1 VKKKF
6 SLKFCPVHK
15 SAAAFYISRII
26 GQDDYGLSHQLPDH
40 RIPGLCGLH
49 SRRRDMPDCG
59 RWLKI
64 LKKTVNSKIPG
75 PESKGYIFNP
85 GSPTRN
91 YPEIVMEKSSAGMT
105 PIKGYRYNRFLLDI
119 CCARP
124 FSYLAVILLSIS
136 GTLFAIISPLIM
148 RSLIDDVLIGKNTSL
163 LVPLLAAMTGIFFV
177 SALSN
182 YLSARAKG
190 TLYIDLYR
198 EFSSRIFAH
207 LQRAEYASLKKFRT
221 GDLLTRI
228 TGNMTTVV
236 QTAIR
241 TIPQILVI
249 SLGIILPFTIMISMN
264 AVLAAVV
271 ILPAVLF
278 VFSSAY
284 FGKRMKAAQRPALD
298 AEAGIQSYLKETLPS
313 APLIRVFGLAK
324 WAEKNYDRQF
334 QRFKDTSVSVINLS
348 SLSAAVTMLIYSVPT
363 ILVLTLGSI
372 SVLEGTITLG
382 TLTAFIAY
390 VSLFLSPVLQ
400 VSDLWNSYKTSQASY
415 DRIAEVLELEP
426 GAEGS
431 VPLPLDGEGDIRFEN
446 VAFSYDDRVIVKDFN
461 GHFTRGINY
470 LIGENGSGK
479 STVLK
484 LLCRLYSPDHGR
496 ITINGR
502 DLASV
507 RGDDLRSYVS
517 IVFSDSMIFDGS
529 IYDNILV
536 GNLNATREEVISAAQ
551 KAGLDDL
558 IRTLPANFHTCVG
571 ESGLNLSSGEM
582 QKIALARVLLRDSPV
597 IVFDE
602 FTRSIDEESKQS
614 IYEVIRH
621 LTGKTVIIVTHNMAD
636 IDEGSTIV
644 HMAKAT

>member
-1 VKKKF
+1 
-6 SLKFCPVHK
+6 
-15 SAAAFYISRII
+15 
-26 GQDDYGLSHQLPDH
+26 
-40 RIPGLCGLH
+40 
-49 SRRRDMPDCG
+49 
-59 RWLKI
+59 
-64 LKKTVNSKIPG
+64 
-75 PESKGYIFNP
+75 
-85 GSPTRN
+85 
-91 YPEIVMEKSSAGMT
+91 MEKSSADT
-105 PIKGYRYNRFLLDI
+105 VQCKGYGYNRFLLRI

-148 RSLIDDVLIGKNTSL
+148 RSLIDDVLIGRNTSL
-163 LVPLLAAMTGIFFV
+163 LAPLLAGMAGIFLI

-182 YLSARAKG
+182 YLSARIRG
-190 TLYIDLYR
+190 TLFIDLYS

-207 LQRAEYASLKKFRT
+207 IQQAEYASLQKFRT
-221 GDLLTRI
+221 GDLLSRI

-249 SLGIILPFTIMISMN
+249 SIGIVLPLTIMVSMDATL
-264 AVLAAVV
+264 AVAV

-313 APLIRVFGLAK
+313 APLIRVFGLAD
-324 WAEKNYDRQF
+324 WAEKKYDRQF
-334 QRFKDTSVSVINLS
+334 LRFRDTSVSVIRLS
-348 SLSAAVTMLIYSVPT
+348 SMSAAVTMLIYSVPT
-363 ILVLTLGSI
+363 ILILTLGSL
-372 SVLEGTITLG
+372 SVLEGTITVG

-400 VSDLWNSYKTSQASY
+400 VSDLWTSYKTSQASY

-426 GAEGS
+426 DAEGTELL
-431 VPLPLDGEGDIRFEN
+431 LPDGPGDIRFEN
-446 VAFSYDDRVIVKDFN
+446 VGFSYDNRIILTGFN
-461 GHFTRGINY
+461 GHFSRGINY

-484 LLCRLYSPDHGR
+484 LLCRLYSPDNGR
-496 ITINGR
+496 ILINGI

-507 RGDDLRSYVS
+507 RRDELRLYVS
-517 IVFSDSMIFDGS
+517 IVFSDSLIFDGS
-529 IYDNILV
+529 IYDNILI
-536 GNLNATREEVISAAQ
+536 GDLSATKEEVMLAAQ
-551 KAGLDDL
+551 KAGLDNL
-558 IRTLPANFHTCVG
+558 IGTLPGGYETCVG
-571 ESGLNLSSGEM
+571 ESGHNLSSGEM

-602 FTRSIDEESKQS
+602 FTRSIDDESKRS
-614 IYEVIRH
+614 IYAVIRQ
-621 LTGKTVIIVTHNMAD
+621 LTGKTVIIVTHNRAD
-636 IDEGSTIV
+636 IEEGSTIV
-644 HMAKAT
+644 HLAKVA

>member
-1 VKKKF
+1 
-6 SLKFCPVHK
+6 
-15 SAAAFYISRII
+15 
-26 GQDDYGLSHQLPDH
+26 
-40 RIPGLCGLH
+40 
-49 SRRRDMPDCG
+49 
-59 RWLKI
+59 
-64 LKKTVNSKIPG
+64 
-75 PESKGYIFNP
+75 
-85 GSPTRN
+85 
-91 YPEIVMEKSSAGMT
+91 MEKSSSGMT
-105 PIKGYRYNRFLLDI
+105 PPGVYGYNRFLLGI
-119 CCARP
+119 CSARP
-124 FSYLAVILLSIS
+124 FAYSAVILLSIS

-148 RSLIDDVLIGKNTSL
+148 RSLIDDVLIGKNTAL
-163 LVPLLAAMTGIFFV
+163 LTPLLLAMTGIFLI

-182 YLSARAKG
+182 YLSARIRG
-190 TLYIDLYR
+190 MLYIDLYR

-207 LQRAEYASLKKFRT
+207 VQRAEYAALRNFKT
-221 GDLLTRI
+221 GDLSSRI
-228 TGNMTTVV
+228 TGNITTVV

-249 SLGIILPFTIMISMN
+249 CLGIVLPLAIMISMD
-264 AVLAAVV
+264 ATLAAAV

-298 AEAGIQSYLKETLPS
+298 AEGSMQSYLRETLPS
-313 APLIRVFGLAK
+313 APLIRVFGLEG

-334 QRFKDTSVSVINLS
+334 LRFRDTSVSVINLS

-363 ILVLTLGSI
+363 ILILTLGSI
-372 SVLEGTITLG
+372 SVLEGTITVG

-415 DRIAEVLELEP
+415 DRVAEVLDLEY

-431 VPLPLDGEGDIRFEN
+431 RPLPPGGEGDIRFEN
-446 VAFSYDDRVIVKDFN
+446 VGFSYDDRVILQNFN

-496 ITINGR
+496 ITINGQ

-507 RGDDLRSYVS
+507 RRDDLRSYVS
-517 IVFSDSMIFDGS
+517 IVFSDSMIFDGT
-529 IYDNILV
+529 IYDNILI
-536 GNLNATREEVISAAQ
+536 GNLSATREDVMLAAHR
-551 KAGLDDL
+551 AGLDDL
-558 IRTLPANFHTCVG
+558 TGRLPLHYDTEVG

-582 QKIALARVLLRDSPV
+582 QKIALARVLLRNSPV

-602 FTRSIDEESKQS
+602 FTRSIDEESKRS
-614 IYEVIRH
+614 IYQVIRQ
-621 LTGKTVIIVTHNMAD
+621 LTGKTVIIVTHNRGD
-636 IDEGSTIV
+636 IQDGSTIV
-644 HMAKAT
+644 HMTGGPDPA